1 MREGILGGSFDPV
14 HNGHV
19 TIAREAVRRL
29 SLDRLLFM
37 PARVPPHK
45 RGRRMTDATH
55 RLAMIRLALADEPK
69 LEVST
74 LELDRTGTSYSV
86 DTVGAV
92 LEADGP
98 DTQLFFIVG
107 ADQALELHTWKRA
120 ETLVRLCTVVAV
132 ARPGVPLDRLEDLR
146 GKLPDDVVTRIRA
159 DALDLPPVDVSSTQ
173 VRTRVAEGK
182 SIAGLVPP
190 AVAEYIREQRLYR

>member
-74 LELDRTGTSYSV
+74 LELDRTGTS
-86 DTVGAV
+86 
-92 LEADGP
+92 
-98 DTQLFFIVG
+98 
-107 ADQALELHTWKRA
+107 
-120 ETLVRLCTVVAV
+120 
-132 ARPGVPLDRLEDLR
+132 
-146 GKLPDDVVTRIRA
+146 
-159 DALDLPPVDVSSTQ
+159 
-173 VRTRVAEGK
+173 
-182 SIAGLVPP
+182 
-190 AVAEYIREQRLYR
+190 